1 MVFISED
8 DAERKEYFRKL
19 LEEEIEK
26 MPHIPYGSEK
36 KLLKR
41 VWDNPEFQ
49 QPVHEAKYLLV
60 VLIAERRRKLEW
72 LKRGKFCADQTKAD
86 CVADLRFIEGEIK
99 ALMWLILGDEVRV

>member
-1 MVFISED
+1 MVFSED
-8 DAERKEYFRKL
+8 NAERKEFFRKR
-19 LEEEIEK
+19 LEEEIENI
-26 MPHIPYGSEK
+26 PRIPYGCEK
-36 KLLKR
+36 KHLMRL
-41 VWDNPEFQ
+41 WDNPEFQ

-86 CVADLRFIEGEIK
+86 CVADLRFIDGEIK